1 MPTEDPENKK
11 LKKKVKK
18 KADFISFVVVLGW
31 VFLCLVCLS
40 INFIYKTPQPSILIF
55 LLPIIFVL
63 SINGFFLFKIEPLF
77 FKFKTKGL
85 DKYILSL
92 LTINYLY
99 SPITAIVHH
108 DSVNGLFLIFCIILS
123 NLFNCSVART
133 GAKKTLIVG
142 LIHAAY
148 IALLYLAYKRPFQ
161 EDDLLAFISLIFC
174 TVFFALLNDIIRK
187 QLAKIQDIKYD
198 LDIQN
203 MELDHYSIHIHNL
216 LEKTKE
222 HNKNLKRIVSE
233 KTKEITDLL
242 DHLRVAVFAVDEEF
256 KVLEPI
262 SKHTEKIFK
271 RNIIGETIYE
281 TLFPQIKKNSKEFED
296 IECSLPLFF
305 GEDEYQ
311 FNVLEENLP
320 KVVQLH
326 DHFSNEE
333 KVLKLSYNPIFDQNN
348 LVEKFM
354 CVVEDVTQSED
365 FFFKAKNVSIN
376 FELIKEIVTQNN
388 KKTVCQI
395 LEGSIK
401 NGLAL
406 FEIFVLSLDKVKEPS
421 FFQKSL
427 DGFFS
432 KTRHSVRDL
441 VLLDKT
447 LNRVYWYVEKIEENE
462 NPSIEAISILS
473 DGISSLLKYAENVNL
488 FFPVDYHFNYNFT
501 NRIPGLVKDL
511 NQDLKILFEDILIL
525 NIDDIINDTKIE
537 NLAQNLSK
545 ESVLK
550 RFGQI
555 SGKLKLTSSM
565 LKSIHEDRI
574 CEIYEKLL
582 SSFHNLF
589 NEKTI
594 EKKKINKYL
603 VSSYK
608 SFLEDT
614 KDLESKITE
623 KINLKKTQYIK
634 DEDYIKML
642 INALNN
648 INSDIISQSDL
659 PESYFKNVKSVLT
672 GIEQEISSK
681 SSPKIED
688 SIYLIEDMIRN
699 IFKSSLKE
707 SNALP
712 VTKRNMGFLKFLE
725 EHLGQKKA
733 A

>member
-1 MPTEDPENKK
+1 MSTEEPENQE
-11 LKKKVKK
+11 LKKKVRK
-18 KADFISFVVVLGW
+18 KANFISFVVILGW
-31 VFLCLVCLS
+31 VFLCLVSLS
-40 INFIYKTPQPSILIF
+40 INFVYKTPPTNNLIF

-85 DKYILSL
+85 DKYIISL
-92 LTINYLY
+92 LAINYIY
-99 SPITAIVHH
+99 SPITSIVHH

-198 LDIQN
+198 LEIQN

-216 LEKTKE
+216 LEKAKE

-256 KVLEPI
+256 KVLDPI

-281 TLFPQIKKNSKEFED
+281 TLFPQIKKNSKEYED

-333 KVLKLSYNPIFDQNN
+333 KVLKLSYNPIFDQNK

-354 CVVEDVTQSED
+354 CVVEDISQSED
-365 FFFKAKNVSIN
+365 FFFKSKNVSIN
-376 FELIKEIVTQNN
+376 FELIKEIITQDD
-388 KKTVCQI
+388 KKTISQT
-395 LEGSIK
+395 LEGCIK

-406 FEIFVLSLDKVKEPS
+406 FEIFILSLDKVKEPS

-427 DGFFS
+427 DNFFS

-447 LNRVYWYVEKIEENE
+447 LNREYWYVEKIEENK
-462 NPSIEAISILS
+462 NPAIEAISILS
-473 DGISSLLKYAENVNL
+473 DGISSLIKYAENVNL
-488 FFPVDYHFNYNFT
+488 FYPVDFHFNYHFT
-501 NRIPGLVKDL
+501 NGISGLVKDL

-525 NIDDIINDTKIE
+525 NIDEMVDDKNIEGLTK
-537 NLAQNLSK
+537 NLSK
-545 ESVLK
+545 DDVHK
-550 RFGQI
+550 KFGQI
-555 SGKLKLTSSM
+555 YDKLRLTSSM
-565 LKSIHEDRI
+565 LKSIHEVRI
-574 CEIYEKLL
+574 CEIYDNLL

-589 NEKTI
+589 NEKII

-603 VSSYK
+603 ISSYK
-608 SFLEDT
+608 SFLNDT
-614 KDLESKITE
+614 KDLENKITE
-623 KINLKKTQYIK
+623 KIKFKKTQFIK
-634 DEDYIKML
+634 DEDYIKRLM
-642 INALNN
+642 NVLNN
-648 INSDIISQSDL
+648 IDSDTKSRSGL
-659 PESYFKNVKSVLT
+659 PESYFKKVTSSLA
-672 GIEQEISSK
+672 GIDLEVISKDSSK
-681 SSPKIED
+681 LDD
-688 SIYLIEDMIRN
+688 SIYFLEDMIRN
-699 IFKSSLKE
+699 IFKFSLKE

-712 VTKRNMGFLKFLE
+712 VNKKNMRFLKFLE
-725 EHLGQKKA
+725 EHLGQEKA

>member
-1 MPTEDPENKK
+1 MQTEDPENKE

-18 KADFISFVVVLGW
+18 KADFISFVVILGW
-31 VFLCLVCLS
+31 FFLCLVSLS
-40 INFIYKTPQPSILIF
+40 TNFVYKTPLPNILIF
-55 LLPIIFVL
+55 LLPIIVVL

-85 DKYILSL
+85 DKYIVSL

-142 LIHAAY
+142 IFHAVY
-148 IALLYLAYKRPFQ
+148 IAFLYLIYKRPIQ

-198 LDIQN
+198 LEIQN
-203 MELDHYSIHIHNL
+203 MELDHYSIHIHTL
-216 LEKTKE
+216 LEKAKE

-256 KVLEPI
+256 KVLDPI

-326 DHFSNEE
+326 DHFGNEE
-333 KVLKLSYNPIFDQNN
+333 KVLKLSYNPIFDKNN

-376 FELIKEIVTQNN
+376 FELIKEIITQDD
-388 KKTVCQI
+388 KKTI
-395 LEGSIK
+395 SETLEGCIK

-427 DGFFS
+427 ENFFS

-447 LNRVYWYVEKIEENE
+447 LNREYWYVEKIEENKS
-462 NPSIEAISILS
+462 PGIEAISILS
-473 DGISSLLKYAENVNL
+473 DGISSLIKYAENVNL
-488 FFPVDYHFNYNFT
+488 FYPVDFHFNYHFT
-501 NRIPGLVKDL
+501 NRITGLVKDL
-511 NQDLKILFEDILIL
+511 NQDLKVLFEDILIL
-525 NIDDIINDTKIE
+525 NIDEMINDKNIE
-537 NLAQNLSK
+537 NLKKTLSK
-545 ESVLK
+545 EDVHKKFS
-550 RFGQI
+550 QI
-555 SGKLKLTSSM
+555 HDKLRLTSSM
-565 LKSIHEDRI
+565 LKSIHEVRI
-574 CEIYEKLL
+574 CEIYENLL
-582 SSFHNLF
+582 SSFHSLF
-589 NEKTI
+589 NEKII

-603 VSSYK
+603 ISSYK
-608 SFLEDT
+608 AFLDDT
-614 KDLESKITE
+614 KGLESKINE
-623 KINLKKTQYIK
+623 KIKFKKTQFIK
-634 DEDYIKML
+634 DEDYIKRL
-642 INALNN
+642 INVLNN
-648 INSDIISQSDL
+648 INNDTKSRSDL
-659 PESYFKNVKSVLT
+659 PESYFKKVTSSLA
-672 GIEQEISSK
+672 GIDLEMISKDSSK
-681 SSPKIED
+681 LED
-688 SIYLIEDMIRN
+688 SIYFLEDMIRS
-699 IFKSSLKE
+699 IFKPSLKE

-712 VTKRNMGFLKFLE
+712 VNKKNMLFLKFLE
-725 EHLGQKKA
+725 ENLGQKKA

>member
-1 MPTEDPENKK
+1 MLTEDSENQK

-18 KADFISFVVVLGW
+18 KADFISFVVILGW

-40 INFIYKTPQPSILIF
+40 INFVYKTNLPNILIF
-55 LLPIIFVL
+55 LLPVIVVL
-63 SINGFFLFKIEPLF
+63 SINGFFILKTEPLF

-85 DKYILSL
+85 DKYIILL

-99 SPITAIVHH
+99 PPITALFHH

-133 GAKKTLIVG
+133 GAKRTLIVG
-142 LIHAAY
+142 LIHAVY
-148 IALLYLAYKRPFQ
+148 IAFLYLAYKRPFQ

-198 LDIQN
+198 LEIQN
-203 MELDHYSIHIHNL
+203 MELDTYSVHIHNL
-216 LEKTKE
+216 LEKTKD

-242 DHLRVAVFAVDEEF
+242 DHLRVAVFAVDEDF
-256 KVLEPI
+256 KVLDPI

-271 RNIIGETIYE
+271 RNIIGESIYHA
-281 TLFPQIKKNSKEFED
+281 LFPQIKKNSKEFED

-320 KVVQLH
+320 KVVKVH

-333 KVLKLSYNPIFDQNN
+333 KVLKLSYNPIFDKNN

-365 FFFKAKNVSIN
+365 FFFKSKNVSIN
-376 FELIKEIVTQNN
+376 FELIKEIVTQEN
-388 KKTVCQI
+388 KRVISQI
-395 LEGSIK
+395 LEECIK

-406 FEIFVLSLDKVKEPS
+406 FEIFILSLDKVKESS

-427 DGFFS
+427 ENFFS
-432 KTRHSVRDL
+432 KTRLSVRDL
-441 VLLDKT
+441 ILLDKT
-447 LNRVYWYVEKIEENE
+447 LNREYWYVEKIGESET
-462 NPSIEAISILS
+462 PAIEGISILS

-488 FFPVDYHFNYNFT
+488 FYPVDYHFNYNFT
-501 NRIPGLVKDL
+501 NRIPVLIKDL
-511 NQDLKILFEDILIL
+511 NHDLKILFEDILIL

-537 NLAQNLSK
+537 KIAQNLNEEK
-545 ESVLK
+545 VLK
-550 RFGQI
+550 RFDQI
-555 SGKLKLTSSM
+555 SIKLKLTSSV
-565 LKSIHEDRI
+565 LKSIHEDET
-574 CEIYEKLL
+574 CEIYENLL
-582 SSFHNLF
+582 SSFHTLF
-589 NEKTI
+589 KEKTI

-603 VSSYK
+603 ISSYK
-608 SFLEDT
+608 SFIDDT

-623 KINLKKTQYIK
+623 KIKLKKGQYIK
-634 DEDYIKML
+634 DEDYIKIL
-642 INALNN
+642 INTLNN

-659 PESYFKNVKSVLT
+659 PESYFKNVKSFLT
-672 GIEQEISSK
+672 GVEKEISSK
-681 SSPKIED
+681 DSSKLED
-688 SIYLIEDMIRN
+688 SIYLLEDMIRN
-699 IFKSSLKE
+699 IFKSPLKE

-712 VTKRNMGFLKFLE
+712 VNKKSKGFLKFLE
-725 EHLGQKKA
+725 ENLGEKKA